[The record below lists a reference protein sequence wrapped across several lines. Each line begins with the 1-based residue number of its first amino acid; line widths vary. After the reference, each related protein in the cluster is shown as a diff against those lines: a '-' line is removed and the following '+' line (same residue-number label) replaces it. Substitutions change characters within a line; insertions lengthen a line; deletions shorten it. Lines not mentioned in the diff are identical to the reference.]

1 MNEHKWTKYFIMQL
15 KHKSKFAYKSF
26 YTNRNIFVW
35 FNESFDS
42 WVSTLRKPKGVV
54 CYRMSY
60 KKAHEFISAQN
71 NSYHEMINSFKEDSS
86 ERHMDGYNNS

>member
-1 MNEHKWTKYFIMQL
+1 MNSHQWSKDLKMQL
-15 KHKSKFAYKSF
+15 KRKSKSAYKAF

-42 WVSTLRKPKGVV
+42 WVSTLYKQKGIP

-60 KKAHEFISAQN
+60 KKVHEFISAQN
-71 NSYHEMINSFKEDSS
+71 YSYHEMINYFNAHGEQ
-86 ERHMDGYNNS
+86 